1 MSSPDPARWSILY
14 RGPLASCNYACPY
27 CPFAKTRD
35 SRAALAED
43 ARCLERFVAW
53 VDGRQERIGVLFTPW
68 GEALGHRHYQAAMT
82 RLSWMPQVWRV
93 SAQTNLSAPLA
104 WLERASRETLALWTT
119 FHPGETTMERFL
131 RQCGSLRRAGFRF
144 SVGVVGRREAIP
156 DIVRL
161 RAALPPEVYVW
172 VNAWK
177 REQNYYAPDEE
188 ELLRGIDPHFAYN
201 LHPQPTLGG
210 ACSAG
215 ATAFTVDGL
224 GDVRRCHFL
233 AGVLGNLYEREITSF
248 LRPQPCPAESC
259 RCHIGY
265 VHYEPLRL
273 YDVFGDGVLERIPR
287 DWAPSAALTA
297 HS

>member
-1 MSSPDPARWSILY
+1 MSSAEAPRWSILY

-43 ARCLERFVAW
+43 ARCLERFVEW
-53 VDGRQERIGVLFTPW
+53 VAGRSEQIGVLFTPW

-82 RLSWMPQVWRV
+82 RLSHLPNVWRV
-93 SAQTNLSAPLA
+93 AAQTNLSAPLRWVGA
-104 WLERASRETLALWTT
+104 AARETLALWTT
-119 FHPGETTMERFL
+119 FHPGETTRERFL
-131 RQCGSLRRAGFRF
+131 RQCGGLRAAGVRF
-144 SVGVVGRREAIP
+144 SVGVVGRREALE

-161 RAALPPEVYVW
+161 RAELEPDVYLW

-177 REQNYYAPDEE
+177 REKDYYTPE
-188 ELLRGIDPHFAYN
+188 ELALIRGIDPHFDFN
-201 LHPQPTLGG
+201 LHPQPTAGG
-210 ACSAG
+210 RCRAG
-215 ATAFTVDGL
+215 ESVFTVDGR

-233 AGVLGNLYEREITSF
+233 AGVLGNLYETEITAL
-248 LRPQPCPAESC
+248 LRPRACPAETC

-273 YDVFGDGVLERIPR
+273 YDVFGDGVLERIPDR
-287 DWAPSAALTA
+287 WGEN
-297 HS
+297 